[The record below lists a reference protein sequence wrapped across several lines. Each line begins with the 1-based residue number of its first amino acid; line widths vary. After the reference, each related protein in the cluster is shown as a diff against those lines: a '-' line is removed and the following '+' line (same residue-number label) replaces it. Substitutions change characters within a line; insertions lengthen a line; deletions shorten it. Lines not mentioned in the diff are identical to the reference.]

1 MKAFV
6 TGATGFLG
14 SHVARVLAEQ
24 GAELRLLV
32 RPTSDLRNLDGLN
45 ADRVVGDLRDAASIS
60 KALSGCD
67 VVFHVAA
74 DYRLWVRD
82 PDEMY
87 RSNVEGTRSLLEAA
101 RKQGVRRVVYT
112 SSVATMGFTS
122 NHAWTGEGARP
133 HTSTVAD
140 EESPVSL
147 ADMIGHYKRSKFMAE
162 QVAVEAA
169 RSGVDV
175 VIVNP
180 TTPIGERDIKP
191 TPTGRIVVDFLKR
204 KFPAYVETGL
214 NLVDATECAR
224 GHVQAL
230 EKGRSGERYILG
242 GENLTLKQILDRLA
256 AITGLPSPTV
266 KLPYIFAL
274 AAGVVDEMVTGRL
287 LGREPRATIDAV
299 RMGRKMMFVSSA
311 KAERELGWRTVP
323 VDGAHCAGRWT
334 GSGATGMSRIAIIAA
349 MEREVG
355 PLIRNWKVRTM
366 EHGGRRYRLFENGEA
381 TLVCGGIGAEA
392 ARRATEAVIREVNPV
407 RVISVGFA
415 GALDASLQVG
425 HVFEPRTVINAAD
438 GVRTE
443 VGSGEG
449 ILVSSATVAGKEQK
463 IRFRQSLWRECGG
476 HGSRSR
482 GARSAGAG
490 SRVRSFESHLRRR
503 RFHPARVGSL
513 CGGRRELSVRPLRV
527 PCGSAPVA
535 VGRDDCAGA
544 E

>member
-1 MKAFV
+1 MLAFV

-45 ADRVVGDLRDAASIS
+45 ADHVTGDLRDATSIA
-60 KALSGCD
+60 KALAGCD

-82 PDEMY
+82 PDAMY

-122 NHAWTGEGARP
+122 DTNYGN
-133 HTSTVAD
+133 VAD
-140 EESPVSL
+140 EESPVGI

-162 QVAVEAA
+162 QVAIDAA
-169 RSGVDV
+169 KSGVDV

-230 EKGRSGERYILG
+230 EKGRPGERYILG

-256 AITGLPSPTV
+256 GITNLPSPTV
-266 KLPYIFAL
+266 KVPYIVAL
-274 AAGVVDEMVTGRL
+274 AGGVFYEMVTGRL
-287 LGREPRATIDAV
+287 LGREPRTTIDAV
-299 RMGRKMMFVSSA
+299 RLARKMMFVSSA

-323 VDGAHCAGRWT
+323 VDGA
-334 GSGATGMSRIAIIAA
+334 
-349 MEREVG
+349 
-355 PLIRNWKVRTM
+355 
-366 EHGGRRYRLFENGEA
+366 
-381 TLVCGGIGAEA
+381 
-392 ARRATEAVIREVNPV
+392 
-407 RVISVGFA
+407 
-415 GALDASLQVG
+415 
-425 HVFEPRTVINAAD
+425 
-438 GVRTE
+438 
-443 VGSGEG
+443 
-449 ILVSSATVAGKEQK
+449 
-463 IRFRQSLWRECGG
+463 
-476 HGSRSR
+476 
-482 GARSAGAG
+482 
-490 SRVRSFESHLRRR
+490 LRR
-503 RFHPARVGSL
+503 
-513 CGGRRELSVRPLRV
+513 SVEWFRANGYV
-527 PCGSAPVA
+527 
-535 VGRDDCAGA
+535 
-544 E
+544 

>member
-1 MKAFV
+1 MLALV

-24 GAELRLLV
+24 GADLRLLV
-32 RPTSDLRNLDGLN
+32 RPTGDLRNLNDDVLKN
-45 ADRVVGDLRDAASIS
+45 ADRVVGDLRDAASIE
-60 KALSGCD
+60 KALSGCE

-101 RKQGVRRVVYT
+101 RKQCVRRVVYT

-122 NHAWTGEGARP
+122 NRAAAGLRSAEGARP
-133 HTSTVAD
+133 HTSAVAD

-162 QVAVEAA
+162 RVAVEAA

-191 TPTGRIVVDFLKR
+191 TPTGRIVLDFLKR

-256 AITGLPSPTV
+256 AITGLTSPTV
-266 KLPYIFAL
+266 KLPYVFAF
-274 AAGVVDEMVTGRL
+274 ATGVVDEMVTGRI

-323 VDGAHCAGRWT
+323 VDGA
-334 GSGATGMSRIAIIAA
+334 
-349 MEREVG
+349 
-355 PLIRNWKVRTM
+355 
-366 EHGGRRYRLFENGEA
+366 
-381 TLVCGGIGAEA
+381 
-392 ARRATEAVIREVNPV
+392 
-407 RVISVGFA
+407 
-415 GALDASLQVG
+415 
-425 HVFEPRTVINAAD
+425 
-438 GVRTE
+438 
-443 VGSGEG
+443 
-449 ILVSSATVAGKEQK
+449 
-463 IRFRQSLWRECGG
+463 
-476 HGSRSR
+476 
-482 GARSAGAG
+482 
-490 SRVRSFESHLRRR
+490 LRR
-503 RFHPARVGSL
+503 
-513 CGGRRELSVRPLRV
+513 SVDWFRGNGYV
-527 PCGSAPVA
+527 
-535 VGRDDCAGA
+535 
-544 E
+544 

>member
-1 MKAFV
+1 MLAFV

-32 RPTSDLRNLDGLN
+32 RPTSDLRNLDGLA
-45 ADRVVGDLRDAASIS
+45 ADRVVGDLRDSASIE

-74 DYRLWVRD
+74 DYRLWVRGRD
-82 PDEMY
+82 SNEMY
-87 RSNVEGTRSLLEAA
+87 RSNVEGTRVVLEAA

-122 NHAWTGEGARP
+122 NHAAAELRSAWTDECVRPYAR
-133 HTSTVAD
+133 SVAD
-140 EESPVSL
+140 ENSPVGI

-162 QVAVEAA
+162 HVAIMAA

-191 TPTGRIVVDFLKR
+191 TPTGRIVLDFLKR

-224 GHVQAL
+224 GHIQAL

-266 KLPYIFAL
+266 KLPYILAL
-274 AAGVVDEMVTGRL
+274 AAGVVDEMVTGRV

-323 VDGAHCAGRWT
+323 VDGA
-334 GSGATGMSRIAIIAA
+334 
-349 MEREVG
+349 
-355 PLIRNWKVRTM
+355 
-366 EHGGRRYRLFENGEA
+366 
-381 TLVCGGIGAEA
+381 
-392 ARRATEAVIREVNPV
+392 
-407 RVISVGFA
+407 
-415 GALDASLQVG
+415 
-425 HVFEPRTVINAAD
+425 
-438 GVRTE
+438 
-443 VGSGEG
+443 
-449 ILVSSATVAGKEQK
+449 
-463 IRFRQSLWRECGG
+463 
-476 HGSRSR
+476 
-482 GARSAGAG
+482 
-490 SRVRSFESHLRRR
+490 LRR
-503 RFHPARVGSL
+503 
-513 CGGRRELSVRPLRV
+513 SVEWFRANGYV
-527 PCGSAPVA
+527 
-535 VGRDDCAGA
+535 
-544 E
+544 